1 MREGKAFFN
10 PCYFKAHIYL
20 CGNNSRQIEVFSPA
34 LSAFISD
41 IDILIPTLSSDSCSV
56 YVDEGLLVV
65 HSRSFI
71 VKYESVEGQVR
82 AHTETLLQP
91 TVVGKYTNS
100 QPVVGLGDLVFIF
113 QENRCF
119 SFHKHTGTEV
129 RSY

>member
-10 PCYFKAHIYL
+10 PCYFKGHIYL
-20 CGNNSRQIEVFSPA
+20 CGNNSRRIEVFSPV
-34 LSAFISD
+34 LSTFLSD
-41 IDILIPTLSSDSCSV
+41 IDILIPTLTSDSCSV
-56 YVDEGLLVV
+56 YVDEGVLVV

-71 VKYESVEGQVR
+71 VKYESEEGKVR
-82 AHTETLLQP
+82 THTETVLQP

-100 QPVVGLGDLVFIF
+100 QPVVGRGDLVFIF